1 MPRRTPR
8 SPSIGFA
15 SCKRFTAAK
24 IALSRGVIV
33 EFNASAV
40 AISALRV
47 ARSGKNSWSGGSN
60 NLTVTG
66 YPDIALRIPTKSAC
80 CSGSIS
86 AMTAFCSASFSANT
100 TRST

>member
-8 SPSIGFA
+8 SPSIGFD
-15 SCKRFTAAK
+15 SCKRFTAAN

-47 ARSGKNSWSGGSN
+47 ARSGKNSCNGGSN
-60 NLTVTG
+60 NLIVTG
-66 YPDIALRIPTKSAC
+66 KPDIAFNIPTKSAC
-80 CSGSIS
+80 CSGCIS
-86 AMTAFCSASFSANT
+86 AMTVFCSDSFSANT
-100 TRST
+100 TLST